1 MKGIKEMYKTG
12 GPPYYPIYLLVG
24 RYDGLA
30 LDSWLRSQF
39 YKNHNNE
46 KKCTDLKIEKYYKKF
61 GKWRGLVIW
70 CDMTEKWIS

>member
-1 MKGIKEMYKTG
+1 MYKTG